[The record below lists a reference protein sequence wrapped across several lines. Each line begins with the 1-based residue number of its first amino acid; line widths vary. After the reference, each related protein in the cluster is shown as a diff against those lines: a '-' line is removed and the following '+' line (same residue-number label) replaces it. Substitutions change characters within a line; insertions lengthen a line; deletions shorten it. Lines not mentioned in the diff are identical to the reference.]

1 MSGSK
6 PVIGVRKNG
15 REVHVD
21 LHGYSTET
29 ALWLA
34 REVIESAWDR
44 GCERVALIHGAK
56 HVASRAA
63 SDQVGQ
69 GAMKWALRDA
79 LARGQYKQWSEPPNS
94 SKHERKAVSDRLV
107 VALRPNPRP
116 DPGAAW
122 PEPPEHEYERT
133 RRRD

>member
-6 PVIGVRKNG
+6 SVIGLRKNG

-21 LHGYSTET
+21 LHGYSTDT

-34 REVIESAWDR
+34 REVVESAWER
-44 GCERVALIHGAK
+44 GCERVVLIHGAK
-56 HVASRAA
+56 HVASRTTA
-63 SDQVGQ
+63 DQVGQ
-69 GAMKWALRDA
+69 GGTKWALRDA
-79 LARGQYKQWSEPPNS
+79 LTRGQYKRWAEPPNS
-94 SKHERKAVSDRLV
+94 NKHDRKAVSDRLA

-116 DPGAAW
+116 DPETEW
-122 PEPPEHEYERT
+122 PDPPEHEYERT